1 MIVEPITISTK
12 TTSNP
17 PPQTKVE
24 RADEIPKKE
33 KAEPKHD
40 DAARLSEKVAD
51 IQKNLQLN
59 SNVDLAFSVNQDSG
73 DIVITVRDES
83 TGKVIREIPSE
94 EMRNLASKIDSM
106 AGLILDLKV

>member
-1 MIVEPITISTK
+1 MIVEPITISVK
-12 TTSNP
+12 TTPNP
-17 PPQTKVE
+17 PPQAKVD
-24 RADEIPKKE
+24 RANGRPETE
-33 KAEPKHD
+33 KAEPKPD
-40 DAARLSEKVAD
+40 DAARLTEKVAD

-59 SNVDLAFSVNQDSG
+59 SNVDLDFSVNQDSG
-73 DIVITVRDES
+73 NVVITVRDES